1 VSVALADHLG
11 WPLGTVR
18 ALFVATS
25 LLGGAGLLF
34 YLWLWALTPLRP
46 AGPDDVDAV
55 ERRIPVP
62 WLLAALA
69 GAAGVAAIGL
79 AAADEPPSGA
89 LGCVAAM
96 IALGVGAVAWDQ
108 LVDEPA
114 GDRAA
119 ERSPSAAR
127 APLALTAGT
136 PLRIGV
142 GVYLVVIALLL
153 TAIPYRA
160 GSGWL
165 WLGVIA
171 ATFAGAAVLVAP
183 WALRLSRELISE
195 RTARIKQEQR
205 AEIAAHLHDSVL
217 QTLALIQNRAG
228 ASSEVARIARAQER
242 ELREWL
248 YAEDGAAA
256 DPLTGDLAAQLRATA
271 AALEADHPVHMDV
284 VAVGEP
290 VVHPQ
295 PELAAA
301 AREAMLNAAR
311 HAGGEVAVYVE
322 SAPGAVDVFVRDRG
336 PGFDVDAL
344 PEGRLGVRES
354 IIGRMRR
361 AGGHATVTS
370 RETGT
375 EVHLSIR
382 SESEAP

>member
-1 VSVALADHLG
+1 MTPRASDGSARVPHAPWTPPRARPPARPVARPPLARPRRCVLSGVSVALADHLG

-46 AGPDDVDAV
+46 ARPDDGDAV

-256 DPLTGDLAAQLRATA
+256 DPLTGD
-271 AALEADHPVHMDV
+271 
-284 VAVGEP
+284 
-290 VVHPQ
+290 
-295 PELAAA
+295 
-301 AREAMLNAAR
+301 
-311 HAGGEVAVYVE
+311 
-322 SAPGAVDVFVRDRG
+322 
-336 PGFDVDAL
+336 
-344 PEGRLGVRES
+344 
-354 IIGRMRR
+354 
-361 AGGHATVTS
+361 
-370 RETGT
+370 
-375 EVHLSIR
+375 
-382 SESEAP
+382 